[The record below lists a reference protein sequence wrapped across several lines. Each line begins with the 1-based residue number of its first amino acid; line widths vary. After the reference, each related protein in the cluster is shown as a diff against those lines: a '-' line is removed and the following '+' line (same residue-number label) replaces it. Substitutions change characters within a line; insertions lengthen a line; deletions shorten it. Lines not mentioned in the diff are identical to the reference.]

1 MGASLAWLSYVA
13 SCALGLTESR
23 EAKLTAEPGAQ
34 RSGVRYERKGSS
46 HVTCSFKARNP
57 EQETEAAVPPAGQPQ
72 SPQGLVTW
80 RCRGSRESH
89 RTGYSK
95 SSRTILRVNSLCF
108 FLRKKRK
115 EIRPILSFHFENF
128 YLHTSNHF
136 LLFH

>member
-13 SCALGLTESR
+13 SCALGLAESR

-46 HVTCSFKARNP
+46 HVTCSFKARIP
-57 EQETEAAVPPAGQPQ
+57 EQETGPAVLPAGQPQ

-95 SSRTILRVNSLCF
+95 SSRTRSESKQSL
-108 FLRKKRK
+108 
-115 EIRPILSFHFENF
+115 
-128 YLHTSNHF
+128 F
-136 LLFH
+136 LLKKKAKGNTTHP